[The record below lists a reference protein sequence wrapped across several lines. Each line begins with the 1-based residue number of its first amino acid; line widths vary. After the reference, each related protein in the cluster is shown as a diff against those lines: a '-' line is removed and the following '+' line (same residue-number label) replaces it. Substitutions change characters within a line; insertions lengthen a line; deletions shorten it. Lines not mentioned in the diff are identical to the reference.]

1 MIVLKVLQEIL
12 STPALLVGIMA
23 LIGLLLQKKPIEDV
37 VKGTIKTIVGF
48 LVLTAGSS
56 FLQSG
61 SLNDFGT
68 LFNFAFNVQGVV
80 PNNEAVVSLAMTDYA
95 GPTALIMCFGMV
107 ANIIMARFSRWN
119 YIFLS
124 GHVTL
129 YLACMI
135 AVVLSVGGLSG
146 PSLIVAGSLVL
157 GLAMAMFPA
166 VVQKTMT
173 KVTGTDDIGFGHFS
187 TVAHW
192 ISIQVSKLVSR
203 KDIEN
208 DSVKSTEDINFPKRI
223 SFLRDT
229 TVAISVTMLVLFL
242 IVTGIAVTKPGFTEL
257 DTNFVSGGYSN
268 WFIYAIV
275 SGLNFAGGIYI
286 ILSGVRM
293 VLAEIVPAFRG
304 IADKLVPNAKA
315 AIDCPVLYPYA
326 PNAVLIG
333 FLVSFAGGVVG
344 MFILYGINAALATAA
359 LPLILPGVVPHFFCG
374 ASAGVFTNAEGGLK
388 GCIVGTFVH
397 GIVITLLPALL
408 MPVLGAL
415 NFAGATF
422 SDADMCATGLVLGNI
437 ARFVQGNMLLAVCVV
452 LFALPII
459 YNFVA
464 PKKKVAEAANE

>member
-1 MIVLKVLQEIL
+1 MIILETLQELL
-12 STPALLVGIMA
+12 STPSLLVGIMA
-23 LIGLLLQKKPIEDV
+23 FIGLVLQKKPVEDV

-61 SLNDFGT
+61 SLNDFGI

-80 PNNEAVVSLAMTDYA
+80 PNNEAVVSLAMADYA
-95 GPTALIMCFGMV
+95 TPTALIMCFGMI
-107 ANIIMARFSRWN
+107 ANIVMARFSRWN

-146 PSLIVAGSLVL
+146 PALILGGALTL

-173 KVTGTDDIGFGHFS
+173 KVTGTEDIGFGHFS
-187 TVAHW
+187 TVAYW
-192 ISIQVSKLVSR
+192 ISIQISKMASR
-203 KDIEN
+203 KEIRADK
-208 DSVKSTEDINFPKRI
+208 VKSTEDINFPKRI

-229 TVAISVTMLVLFL
+229 TVAISVTMLVLFI
-242 IVTGIAVTKPGFTEL
+242 IVTGISAARPGFNEL
-257 DTNFVSGGYSN
+257 DTNYVTGGYAN
-268 WFIYAIV
+268 WLIYAIT

-293 VLAEIVPAFRG
+293 VLSEIVPAFRG
-304 IADKLVPNAKA
+304 IADKLVPNAKP

-333 FLVSFAGGVVG
+333 FLVSFAGGVAG
-344 MFILYGINAALATAA
+344 MFILYGINAAWGTAV
-359 LPLILPGVVPHFFCG
+359 LPLILPGGVPHFFCG
-374 ASAGVFTNAEGGLK
+374 ASAGVLTNAEGGLK
-388 GCIVGTFVH
+388 GCVIGTFIH
-397 GIVITLLPALL
+397 GIVITILPALL
-408 MPVLGAL
+408 MPVLGNL
-415 NFAGATF
+415 NFAGTTF
-422 SDADMCATGLVLGNI
+422 SDADMCAMGLVLGNI
-437 ARFVQGNMLLAVCVV
+437 ARFVQGNLLLVICVV
-452 LFALPII
+452 FFLLPII
-459 YNFVA
+459 YNFAA
-464 PKKKVAEAANE
+464 PGKKETER

>member
-1 MIVLKVLQEIL
+1 MIVLQILQEIL

-23 LIGLLLQKKPIEDV
+23 FIGLALQKKAAEDI

-95 GPTALIMCFGMV
+95 GPTALIMCFGMI
-107 ANIIMARFSRWN
+107 ANIVMARFSRWN

-129 YLACMI
+129 YLACLI

-146 PSLIVAGSLVL
+146 TSLIIAGSLVL
-157 GLAMAMFPA
+157 GLSMAMFLA
-166 VVQKTMT
+166 VLQKTMT
-173 KVTGTDDIGFGHFS
+173 KVTGSEDIGFGHFS

-192 ISIQVSKLVSR
+192 IAIQVSKLVSR
-203 KDIEN
+203 KDIKN
-208 DSVKSTEDINFPKRI
+208 DTVKSTEDIKFPKRI
-223 SFLRDT
+223 AFLRDT
-229 TVAISVTMLVLFL
+229 TVAISVTMLVLFV
-242 IVTGIAVTKPGFTEL
+242 IVTGIAASKPGFTEL
-257 DTNFVSGGYSN
+257 ETNFVSGGYSN
-268 WFIYAIV
+268 WIIYAII

-333 FLVSFAGGVVG
+333 FLVSFAGGIVG
-344 MFILYGINAALATAA
+344 MFLLYGINGAISAAA

-374 ASAGVFTNAEGGLK
+374 ASAGVLTNAEGGLK

-397 GIVITLLPALL
+397 GIIITLLPAFL

-422 SDADMCATGLVLGNI
+422 SDADMCVVGLTLGGI
-437 ARFVQGNMLLAVCVV
+437 SRFVQGNLLLLVCVV
-452 LFALPII
+452 LFLIPIV

-464 PKKKVAEAANE
+464 PKKVVAE

>member
-1 MIVLKVLQEIL
+1 MIILSVLQEIL
-12 STPALLVGIMA
+12 STPALLVGIIA
-23 LIGLLLQKKPIEDV
+23 LLGLLLQKKPVEDV

-48 LVLTAGSS
+48 LVLNAGSA

-80 PNNEAVVSLAMTDYA
+80 PNNEAVVATAMADYA

-107 ANIIMARFSRWN
+107 ANIVMARFSRWN

-129 YLACMI
+129 YFACLI

-146 PSLIVAGSLVL
+146 APLIFGGSLIL
-157 GLAMAMFPA
+157 GLVMAMFPA

-173 KVTGTDDIGFGHFS
+173 KVTGSEEIGFGHFS

-192 ISIQVSKLVSR
+192 ISIQVAKLVSIKDR
-203 KDIEN
+203 KAGT
-208 DSVKSTEDINFPKRI
+208 VKSTEDMNFPQRI

-229 TVAISVTMLVLFL
+229 TVAISVTMLVLFM
-242 IVTGIAVTKPGFTEL
+242 IVTGIAASKPGFTEL
-257 DTNFVSGGYSN
+257 DTNFVTGGYTN
-268 WFIYAIV
+268 WIIYAMI

-304 IADKLVPNAKA
+304 IADRLVPNAKA
-315 AIDCPVLYPYA
+315 AIDCPVIYPYA

-344 MFILYGINAALATAA
+344 MFMLYGINAAAA
-359 LPLILPGVVPHFFCG
+359 ASLLPLILPGVVPHFFCG
-374 ASAGVFTNAEGGLK
+374 ASAGVLTNAEGGLK
-388 GCIVGTFVH
+388 GCLVGTFVH
-397 GIVITLLPALL
+397 GIVITFLPALL
-408 MPVLGAL
+408 APVLGAL
-415 NFAGATF
+415 SFAGATF
-422 SDADMCATGLVLGNI
+422 SDADMCVTGMVLGNA
-437 ARFVQGNMLLAVCVV
+437 ARFIHGNLLLAVCVAAF
-452 LFALPII
+452 LLPII
-459 YNFVA
+459 YNLAV
-464 PKKKVAEAANE
+464 PKKAVK

>member
-1 MIVLKVLQEIL
+1 MIVLQILQEIL
-12 STPALLVGIMA
+12 STPSLLVGIMA
-23 LIGLLLQKKPIEDV
+23 LIGLLLQKKPVEDV

-95 GPTALIMCFGMV
+95 APTALIMCFGMV
-107 ANIIMARFSRWN
+107 ANIVMARFSRWN

-129 YLACMI
+129 YLACLI
-135 AVVLSVGGLSG
+135 AVVLSVGGLTG
-146 PSLIVAGSLVL
+146 TPLIVAGSLVL

-173 KVTGTDDIGFGHFS
+173 KVTGTEDIGFGHFS

-192 ISIQVSKLVSR
+192 IAIQVSKVANR
-203 KDIEN
+203 KAIKEDR
-208 DSVKSTEDINFPKRI
+208 VKSTEDINFPKRI

-229 TVAISVTMLVLFL
+229 TVAISVTMLVLFI
-242 IVTGIAVTKPGFTEL
+242 IVTAISVTKPGFAEL
-257 DTNFVSGGYSN
+257 DTNYVSGGYSN
-268 WFIYAIV
+268 WLIYAVV

-304 IADKLVPNAKA
+304 IADKLVPNAKP

-344 MFILYGINAALATAA
+344 MFILYGINAAWGAAA

-374 ASAGVFTNAEGGLK
+374 ASAGVLTNAEGGLR
-388 GCIVGTFVH
+388 GCVVGTFIH

-422 SDADMCATGLVLGNI
+422 SDADMCVTGLVLGNI
-437 ARFVQGNMLLAVCVV
+437 ARFVQGNALLIICVV
-452 LFALPII
+452 LFLLPII
-459 YNFVA
+459 YNFAA
-464 PKKKVAEAANE
+464 PKKAAAGTE

>member
-1 MIVLKVLQEIL
+1 MIILETLQELL
-12 STPALLVGIMA
+12 STPSLLVGIMA
-23 LIGLLLQKKPIEDV
+23 FIGLVLQKKPVEDV

-61 SLNDFGT
+61 SLNEFGI

-80 PNNEAVVSLAMTDYA
+80 PNNEAVVSLAMADYA
-95 GPTALIMCFGMV
+95 TPTALIMCFGMI
-107 ANIIMARFSRWN
+107 ANIVMARFSRWN

-146 PSLIVAGSLVL
+146 PALILGGALTL

-173 KVTGTDDIGFGHFS
+173 KVTGTEDIGFGHFS
-187 TVAHW
+187 TVAYW
-192 ISIQVSKLVSR
+192 ISIQISKMASR
-203 KDIEN
+203 KEIRADK
-208 DSVKSTEDINFPKRI
+208 VKSTEDINFPKRI

-229 TVAISVTMLVLFL
+229 TVAISVTMLVLFI
-242 IVTGIAVTKPGFTEL
+242 IVTGISAARPGFNEL
-257 DTNFVSGGYSN
+257 DTNYVTGGYAN
-268 WFIYAIV
+268 WLIYAIT

-293 VLAEIVPAFRG
+293 VLSEIVPAFRG
-304 IADKLVPNAKA
+304 IADKLVPNAKP

-333 FLVSFAGGVVG
+333 FLVSFAGGVAG
-344 MFILYGINAALATAA
+344 MFILYGINAAWGTAV

-374 ASAGVFTNAEGGLK
+374 ASAGVLTNAEGGLK
-388 GCIVGTFVH
+388 GCVIGTFIH
-397 GIVITLLPALL
+397 GIVITILPALL
-408 MPVLGAL
+408 MPVLGNL
-415 NFAGATF
+415 NFAGTTF
-422 SDADMCATGLVLGNI
+422 SDADMCAMGLVLGNI
-437 ARFVQGNMLLAVCVV
+437 ARFVQGNLLLVICVV
-452 LFALPII
+452 FFLLPII
-459 YNFVA
+459 YNFAA
-464 PKKKVAEAANE
+464 PGKKETER